1 MSVSNP
7 GGSQSAADR
16 LVDELLEIHRLHRSD
31 TAKRRHGEL
40 FRHLDK
46 SLQSLDPS
54 DADRTLREVTGKL
67 RQRDAES
74 NTEVASGGEAERLKA
89 EVARLEGQVLQLL
102 KENEALKQ
110 QPPAAASG
118 ADDGLPRIREG
129 LSRFLRRDEVPV
141 DALGLPDDDGRF
153 FELVRE
159 LLRFALDFEMMGVN
173 PLLKEIEV
181 DSMKGMDTQM
191 WTDLQQNVRDRFREC
206 LDGKEGSVDSL
217 RDILNHNTRFFM
229 YLNLSYHDAIQKGT
243 QSMLTELEHQAIL
256 QEHKQLLGHDY
267 GAAWK
272 RMTGIYDDLTSRPA
286 RDLWEQFFLPPF
298 RDKLSAYLEKSSKR

>member
-1 MSVSNP
+1 MSVSKP
-7 GGSQSAADR
+7 EAASPEAGR
-16 LVDELLEIHRLHRSD
+16 LVEELLEIHRRHRSEP
-31 TAKRRHGEL
+31 AKRRHGEL

-46 SLQSLDPS
+46 ALQPLPPRE
-54 DADRTLREVTGKL
+54 ADDLLKQVTGAL
-67 RQRDAES
+67 RQHEAES
-74 NTEVASGGEAERLKA
+74 NAQVAPGPEVDRLKR
-89 EVARLEGQVLQLL
+89 EVARLEEQVLQLL
-102 KENEALKQ
+102 KENETLKQ
-110 QPPAAASG
+110 RPAGAASG
-118 ADDGLPRIREG
+118 ASDGLPRIREG

-141 DALGLPDDDGRF
+141 SALDLPDDDGRF

-229 YLNLSYHDAIQKGT
+229 YLNLSYHDAIQKGV
-243 QSMLTELEHQAIL
+243 QAMLVELEHQAIL
-256 QEHKQLLGHDY
+256 QEHKQLLGYDY

-272 RMTGIYDDLTSRPA
+272 RMTGIYDDLTSRPG

-298 RDKLSAYLEKSSKR
+298 RDKLSAYLEKSGKR